1 MEKTA
6 LNLSDLKGN
15 PHNPRFIKEANAQQ
29 LKASLAKLGDLSCIV
44 FNERTGQLVGGH
56 QRKNVILQLIGEN
69 PQITI
74 THTNDT
80 PNEVQTTREGYI
92 LVGTEHYKVRFVD
105 FSEQDE
111 ALALIVANDDR
122 NKGEYDMQLLPTAI
136 DIASGSILSVDFDL
150 MDFAEWFNFDL
161 SPTNTEDVEFE
172 ADTENK
178 KLSFNLS
185 KSDYERTIARFEE
198 VKTNMSLDTDEEAFL
213 FLLFA

>member
-150 MDFAEWFNFDL
+150 MDFAE
-161 SPTNTEDVEFE
+161 
-172 ADTENK
+172 
-178 KLSFNLS
+178 
-185 KSDYERTIARFEE
+185 
-198 VKTNMSLDTDEEAFL
+198 
-213 FLLFA
+213 